1 MKRIDTLKFILPL
14 LFITLIAGCDATD
27 PDPEGVGEEELITRL
42 AITLTA
48 NGQSVTY
55 EANDPDGDGTGL
67 QIDPMTLQSGTVYT
81 GNIAVFDDVNDED
94 VGAEIA
100 EEDDEHQFFFVPGG
114 SAAARLTV
122 VATDQDENGL
132 PVGLSFQVA
141 VADGGSGSATIQV
154 ILSHFDDA
162 PKDGVNRSDE
172 TDIDVTFPV
181 TIQ

>member
-1 MKRIDTLKFILPL
+1 MKHIDTLKFVLPL
-14 LFITLIAGCDATD
+14 LFIALLAGCDSTD

-42 AITLTA
+42 VVTMTA
-48 NGQSVTY
+48 NGQSVSY

-67 QIDPMTLQSGTVYT
+67 QIDPMTLQSGTIYT
-81 GNIAVFDDVNDED
+81 GSIAVFDDVNGED

-114 SAAARLTV
+114 GAAARLSV

-132 PVGLSFQVA
+132 PVGLTFQLT
-141 VADGGSGSATIQV
+141 VADGGSGTASLQV

>member
-1 MKRIDTLKFILPL
+1 MKYLDTRIFVLPL
-14 LFITLIAGCDATD
+14 LFIVLLAGCDSTD

-42 AITLTA
+42 AVTLSA

-55 EANDPDGDGTGL
+55 EANDPDGDGTNL
-67 QIDPMTLQSGTVYT
+67 QIETMVLQSGTTYS
-81 GNIAVFDDVNDED
+81 GSIAVFDDVNGED
-94 VGAEIA
+94 VGEEIA
-100 EEDDEHQFFFVPGG
+100 DEDDEHQFFFIPGG
-114 SAAARLTV
+114 PAAARLSV

-132 PVGLSFQVA
+132 PVGLSFQLTVA
-141 VADGGSGSATIQV
+141 GGGSGTASLQI